1 MKKIFNCWLI
11 ILSLVIAPLTTSSAA
26 VLNDADA
33 LKDLKVGKVIWDI
46 GTDNPAKLA
55 LYLKVI
61 QKTYEGLVQQKVTPE
76 MVFAFHGGAVK
87 LITTDREPI
96 PLEQHGTLDEI
107 GKLIADLQKQSGVK
121 MEVCGLAT
129 ALFNVKNSSIL
140 PGIKP
145 VGNTFISIIG
155 YCAESWANRQLF

>member
-1 MKKIFNCWLI
+1 MKKIFNCLLI
-11 ILSLVIAPLTTSSAA
+11 TLSLVITPLTALAA
-26 VLNDADA
+26 EELNDADA

-61 QKTYEGLVQQKVTPE
+61 QKTHEGLVQQKVTPE

-107 GKLIADLQKQSGVK
+107 AKQIANLQKQSGVK

-155 YCAESWANRQLF
+155 YHAQGYVAIPVY

>member
-1 MKKIFNCWLI
+1 MKKLFNTL
-11 ILSLVIAPLTTSSAA
+11 LMLLVMVPLMVSAGEE
-26 VLNDADA
+26 LNDADA

-61 QKTYEGLVQQKVTPE
+61 QKTHEGLVRQKITPE

-87 LITTDREPI
+87 LITTDRENL
-96 PLEQHGTLDEI
+96 PLEQHGVLEEI
-107 GKLIADLQKQSGVK
+107 AQLITALQKQSGVK

-140 PGIKP
+140 TGIKP

-155 YCAESWANRQLF
+155 YHAQGYVAIPVY